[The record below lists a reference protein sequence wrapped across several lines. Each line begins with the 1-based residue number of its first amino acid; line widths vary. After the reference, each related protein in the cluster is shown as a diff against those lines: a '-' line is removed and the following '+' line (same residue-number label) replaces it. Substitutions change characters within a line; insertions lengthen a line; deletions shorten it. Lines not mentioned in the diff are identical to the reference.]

1 MDVGG
6 LAPNLKAGKINNA
19 RGASAK
25 SKKVRDV
32 SNGGWGGWECPEERP
47 HHSPHDVHSRGQ
59 NRYVTLPLR
68 RGGWFQ
74 IFFNKKYCFVLKL
87 AVNVS

>member
-32 SNGGWGGWECPEERP
+32 SNGGWGGWKSQEER
-47 HHSPHDVHSRGQ
+47 PHDVHSCGQ

-68 RGGWFQ
+68 RGDWFQ